1 MSFYTSLS
9 GLKAMQNDM
18 SVISHNLAN
27 VATTGFKKS
36 RTDFADVIASNIST
50 SPTKMVGSGVVVK
63 ANRQQFSEG
72 TLNSTSNSLDLAVSG
87 EGFFAVK
94 TASAAGTVVY
104 TRNGGFQVDKN
115 RYVVDAQGSQLQ
127 VYPVDSS
134 GNVTATGLDGLIGLQ
149 LPETSGSPV
158 ATGNVELKLNLSSSA
173 AIPAGAFDRNNA
185 STYNNST
192 ATTVYDA
199 QGNAMTMTSYYARRT
214 NNAGT
219 PATSDWDVYSFIGNQ
234 PLTVGT
240 GKADHST
247 VTFNEQG
254 AMTAGAKTT
263 YNAFTPIGSTQTQT
277 VALDLAGTSQLG
289 TPFSVDKRSQ
299 NGQFVGQL
307 SGVSVD
313 ETGII
318 TASFSNGDTLALG
331 KVALA
336 NFTTPAGLRQ
346 LGSSY
351 FEATGVSG
359 GAKVGAAGENGF
371 GKLMSG
377 TLEGS
382 NVDITEELVNLIA
395 AQRNFQANAKALD
408 TAAQVSQSIFNIRA

>member
-9 GLKAMQNDM
+9 GLQAMQTDM

-36 RTDFADVIASNIST
+36 RSEFADVIASNIST

-63 ANRQQFSEG
+63 SSRQQFGEG
-72 TLNSTSNSLDLAVSG
+72 TFQSTSNSLDLAVSG

-94 TASAAGTVVY
+94 TAATAGKVVY

-115 RYVVDAQGSQLQ
+115 RYVVDAQGSNLQ

-134 GNVTATGLDGLIGLQ
+134 GAITATGLDGMVSLQ
-149 LPETSGSPV
+149 LPETSGTPA
-158 ATGNVELKLNLSSSA
+158 ATGNVALTLNLSSTAS
-173 AIPAGAFDRNNA
+173 IPSGTFDRTNA

-192 ATTVYDA
+192 ATTIYDA
-199 QGNAMTMTSYYARRT
+199 SGAPMTMTSYYVRKTA
-214 NNAGT
+214 NEGD
-219 PATSDWDVYSFIGNQ
+219 PATSTWDVYSFVGNQ
-234 PLTVGT
+234 QLKIDGATDP
-240 GKADHST
+240 AT

-254 AMTAGAKTT
+254 AMTSGAKIS
-263 YNAFTPIGSTQTQT
+263 YDAFTPVGSAQTQS
-277 VALDLAGTSQLG
+277 VSLNLAGTEQLASA
-289 TPFSVDKRSQ
+289 FSVDDRSQ
-299 NGQFVGQL
+299 DGQTVGQL
-307 SGVSVD
+307 SGVSVG
-313 ETGII
+313 ETGLV
-318 TASFSNGDTLALG
+318 TASFSNGDTMALG

-336 NFTTPAGLRQ
+336 HFTTPSGLRQ

-351 FEATGVSG
+351 FESTGVSG
-359 GAKVGAAGENGF
+359 AATIGVAGENGL

-408 TAAQVSQSIFNIRA
+408 TATQISQSIFNIRA

>member
-9 GLKAMQNDM
+9 GLQAMQNDM

-27 VATTGFKKS
+27 VATGGFKKS
-36 RTDFADVIASNIST
+36 RTDFADVIASNVST

-72 TLNSTSNSLDLAVSG
+72 TLSSTANSLDLAVSG

-94 TASAAGTVVY
+94 TAATDGNIVY

-149 LPETSGSPV
+149 LPETSGTPI
-158 ATGNVELKLNLSSSA
+158 ATSAVDLKLNLSSTA
-173 AIPAGAFDRNNA
+173 KLPGGTFDRSLA

-192 ATTVYDA
+192 ATTVFD
-199 QGNAMTMTSYYARRT
+199 QSGNAMTMTSYYVRRT
-214 NNAGT
+214 ANAGS
-219 PATSDWDVYSFIGNQ
+219 PATSSWDVYSFIGSQ
-234 PLTVGT
+234 QLTTNG
-240 GKADHST
+240 GADDHT
-247 VTFNEQG
+247 TLNFNAQG
-254 AMTAGAKTT
+254 ALTSGASAS
-263 YNAFTPIGSTQTQT
+263 YDPFTPIGSVQTQT
-277 VALDLAGTSQLG
+277 LALDLAGSTQFA
-289 TPFSVDKRSQ
+289 TPFSVDERSQ
-299 NGQFVGQL
+299 DGRSIGQL
-307 SGVSVD
+307 AGVSVG
-313 ETGII
+313 ETGVI
-318 TASFSNGDTLALG
+318 TASFSNGDTIPLG

-351 FEATGVSG
+351 WEATGVSG
-359 GAKVGAAGENGF
+359 NAKVGSAGENGF

-408 TAAQVSQSIFNIRA
+408 TAAQISQSIFNIRA